1 MDYCERQ
8 RHDTLI
14 PLASQFGRKDDLNNL
29 MPIDTNNLNDRYVA
43 VIWPSPPPQIKGSYL
58 FYGCWPYHH
67 IEMGA
72 GLTKQIKENISFST
86 TELSSKETR
95 PSLLKCVLVLLHG
108 LTMDASECNAIKKT
122 VEDQFEKV
130 VEIIQPKCRE
140 GWASARLSIDE
151 QAKKVVAEIK
161 AVISA
166 FAPVSGTDVFENSR
180 SDVNAFN
187 EKAKPGLGAIGH
199 PKTSLAEAKALGM
212 ILNTPVVQKVA
223 HVFFQS
229 VSDMRIHATCT
240 ADIKAFIREGK
251 HNIPILLIAGYIDNF
266 SEYFDFEE
274 EDKEQVNTFAKA
286 YAKLT
291 TGQEDGAHDILIP
304 VKRQL
309 CRIDSFENLATSK
322 DDPVYPNNVRKYIA
336 KETIHCYNLMPILSD
351 FQVNHGKTLFE
362 SEEAITVIIDFIGQH
377 NNLSIER

>member
-1 MDYCERQ
+1 
-8 RHDTLI
+8 
-14 PLASQFGRKDDLNNL
+14 
-29 MPIDTNNLNDRYVA
+29 
-43 VIWPSPPPQIKGSYL
+43 
-58 FYGCWPYHH
+58 
-67 IEMGA
+67 MGA

-140 GWASARLSIDE
+140 EWASARLSIDE
-151 QAKKVVAEIK
+151 QARKVVSEVKEILRTSYSKYSEEERKALPINIFGYSQGELVACILADNYGHELKIK

-251 HNIPILLIAGYIDNF
+251 HKIPILLIAGYIDNF
-266 SEYFDFEE
+266 SECFDFEE
-274 EDKEQVNTFAKA
+274 EDNEQVNTFAKA

-322 DDPVYPNNVRKYIA
+322 DDPVYPYNVRRYIA
-336 KETIHCYNLMPILSD
+336 KETIHCYNLTPILSD

-362 SEEAITVIIDFIGQH
+362 SEKTIAAIIDFIGQH